1 MQLGVLAPFALAG
14 EAVTGSQTAFALLAV
29 GSIIG
34 GWVLL
39 AGLWYFVFRD
49 RGDKTSEQPVGE
61 HQTGGDGKHVTAAA
75 SSPTNDG
82 VEL

>member
-1 MQLGVLAPFALAG
+1 MGFGALAPFALGG
-14 EAVTGSQTAFALLAV
+14 EAVTGHPTAFALLAV

-34 GWVLL
+34 GWALL

-49 RGDKTSEQPVGE
+49 RGDKTNKQTVDE
-61 HQTGGDGKHVTAAA
+61 HQTGGNGKPVTATV
-75 SSPTNDG
+75 SSSTHDG

>member
-1 MQLGVLAPFALAG
+1 MQLGALAPFALAG
-14 EAVTGSQTAFALLAV
+14 EAATGNQTAFALLAV

-34 GWVLL
+34 GWVML
-39 AGLWYFVFRD
+39 AGLWYFVFRN
-49 RGDKTSEQPVGE
+49 RGGKTSERPVSE
-61 HQTGGDGKHVTAAA
+61 HQTGVDGKHVTAAT